1 VAPHGDFE
9 VLAEQLGREP
19 TTRYEVIVRCP
30 PDGHPLVIRNHPL
43 DAEGEP
49 FPTLYW
55 LTCPEAVK
63 AVSRIE
69 STGEISRLNERI
81 DSDEGFARSVQDAHD
96 EYAAE
101 RARFLP
107 EARSWGGVAGTRVGV
122 KCLHAHFANH
132 LAGGDDLVGSWVA
145 TQIEPIH
152 RPGCAD
158 RVAAIDQGTNSIR
171 LLVADP
177 TVDGG
182 MEEIARD
189 MIITRLGRD
198 VDRTR
203 LLDPDA
209 LASTLNVLRRYVR
222 RAEALR
228 VSRVH
233 MAATSALRDATNSE
247 GFASEVLRL
256 TGEPLEIISGERE
269 AELSFSGALDGLDAE
284 PPFLVVDIGGGS
296 TEFAVGTHTPASS
309 VSTQMGSVRLTERY
323 MASDPPTDPE
333 LVEMRAEITRILSE
347 VESEVRVGDSST
359 LVAVAGTA
367 TTMQALALGLERYE
381 ASAIHRS
388 TLTLGDARTVLEN
401 LIAMTNAER
410 AALPVMAPGRGDV
423 IVAGCEVLVT
433 LMERWGFDEAVVSET
448 DILDGSAAELLRN
461 G

>member
-1 VAPHGDFE
+1 VVPHGDFE
-9 VLAEQLGREP
+9 TLTRQLGREP
-19 TTRYEVIVRCP
+19 TTRYDVIVRCP

-43 DAEGEP
+43 DAAGEP

-69 STGEISRLNERI
+69 STGTISRLNERM
-81 DSDEGFARSVQDAHD
+81 DGDERFARSVREAHD

-101 RARFLP
+101 RARYLP
-107 EARSWGGVAGTRVGV
+107 EARSWGGVGGTRVGV

-132 LAGGDDLVGSWVA
+132 IAGGGDPVGRWVA

-158 RVAAIDQGTNSIR
+158 RIAAIDQGTNSIR
-171 LLVADP
+171 LLVSDP

-189 MIITRLGRD
+189 MVITRLGRD
-198 VDRTR
+198 VDRTG
-203 LLDPDA
+203 LLDPSA
-209 LASTLNVLRRYVR
+209 LAATLGVLERYVR
-222 RAEALR
+222 RAQALR
-228 VSRVH
+228 AKRIHVG
-233 MAATSALRDATNSE
+233 ATSALRDAGNSE
-247 GFASEVLRL
+247 EFASAVLRL
-256 TGEPLEIISGERE
+256 TGEPLEVISGERE
-269 AELSFSGALDGLDAE
+269 AQLSFAGAVEGLEAA

-296 TEFAVGTHTPASS
+296 TEFASGTGS
-309 VSTQMGSVRLTERY
+309 VERSISTQMGSVRLTERY
-323 MASDPPTDPE
+323 IASDRPTPVE
-333 LVEMRAEITRILSE
+333 LEDMRTEIVRILSE
-347 VESEVRVGDSST
+347 VESAVPVSDAST

-367 TTMQALALGLERYE
+367 TTVQALALGLERYE

-388 TLTLGDARTVLEN
+388 TLNLDDARAVLEN
-401 LIAMTNAER
+401 LTGMTNAER
-410 AALPVMAPGRGDV
+410 AALAVMPPGRGDV

-433 LMERWGFDEAVVSET
+433 LMERWGFDRALVSET
-448 DILDGSAAELLRN
+448 DILDGSAAELLRS